1 MGLNRNELPDALL
14 RRVSPQDRK
23 SVGLPP
29 PMSEIVSRAAAK
41 SDAKREKDLQNKIE
55 NFLRLRGIT
64 PIRSGMHRKTSN
76 NLGCPDFLFAVNGRA
91 VAIEAKLP
99 GEKPSEDQAKML
111 MDLAKN
117 GWAVKVV
124 YSLDEAR
131 FFVAALL

>member
-55 NFLRLRGIT
+55 NFLRLRGT
-64 PIRSGMHRKTSN
+64 TVLRPRMDKKTRIKK
-76 NLGCPDFLFAVNGRA
+76 GWPDFTFAIKGRA
-91 VAIEAKLP
+91 VAMEAKLP
-99 GEKPSEDQAKML
+99 GENPSEAQAKKL
-111 MDLAKN
+111 SALAKD
-117 GWAVKVV
+117 GWAIKVV